1 MFKNQKDLI
10 KIDHLN
16 AQSLIGNF
24 DNIEFLLNDSDIDIL
39 CISETWLLPEMQ
51 NSFIGIQG
59 YSIFRCDGG
68 RGGGV
73 CIYVRDNMKV
83 TVLTPSI
90 EKPPYVEDLWM
101 AIQYKHFPS
110 FIVGCVY
117 RHPHALN
124 DSFNYLSDIFSS
136 MCLRNKPLLI
146 LGDFNDNLLC
156 PDNKM
161 GNLIQTLHL
170 VQLIERPTR
179 ITASSSTLLDLII
192 TNKSNFVTH
201 SDAVSCCIG
210 DHELITA
217 TVNIR
222 KEKHP
227 PPVKTFRSLENY
239 SQNNCC
245 DLLLNEACTLNVIL
259 HTDNVTDQV
268 LTFTNVFMNCLN
280 TCAPL

>member
-16 AQSLIGNF
+16 AQSLISNF

-124 DSFNYLSDIFSS
+124 DSFNYLSDIFSY

-161 GNLIQTLHL
+161 RNLIQTLHL

-192 TNKSNFVTH
+192 TNKSNFVAH
-201 SDAVSCCIG
+201 SDVVSCSIG

-239 SQNNCC
+239 SQ
-245 DLLLNEACTLNVIL
+245 
-259 HTDNVTDQV
+259 DN
-268 LTFTNVFMNCLN
+268 
-280 TCAPL
+280 